1 MRFGVRPER
10 HFYIFHIEQHRPVD
24 VIVAYCVPHSSTL
37 LC

>member
-10 HFYIFHIEQHRPVD
+10 HFYIFHIEQPVD